1 MSMLKT
7 LQHQPKVISLFTHNL
22 ETNRATESILQV
34 LKCDASEKYNVELD
48 TKFPTLDQLKYMN
61 SIDPGLLQAQIP
73 KLSEVLALKSYDSI
87 FHSELKDCV
96 SKGYW
101 SGKHPLW
108 VDWEKKMMGND
119 LKSINELLEPHGGS
133 D

>member
-1 MSMLKT
+1 MLKT

-22 ETNRATESILQV
+22 ENNKATEAILQV

-61 SIDPGLLQAQIP
+61 SINPTVLKGQIP
-73 KLSEVLALKSYDSI
+73 KLSELLARKSHDSV

-96 SKGYW
+96 AKGYW
-101 SGKHPLW
+101 SSKHPLW
-108 VDWEKKMMGND
+108 VDWEKKRMGND
-119 LKSINELLEPHGGS
+119 LKSIKKLLEPPAKPE
-133 D
+133 